1 MTGYCCQNRLIVV
14 TKRLFKIIGAR
25 RSAILFLPAAALL
38 AGCRR
43 EEIAVYRVPKE
54 KEPEAAEVRN
64 SEATPPQIQWKTP
77 SGWEAQ
83 TPSGMSI
90 ASFLIPGEGG
100 GKAQLSLMTLSG
112 EGADELNLVNIVR
125 EKAGLGPLSD
135 EEMARRVEIVS
146 VGPAAAKLVDL
157 TGPMN
162 SASNTSPNRI
172 LVTVFP
178 RGGITWFFKLAGDA
192 GVVTAQKPVLLDFL
206 KSVTFADS
214 GGGTIGRGVHFA
226 STNAKRIP
234 TEPSGGKETADP
246 LTGKPSWDVPAGWR
260 EVSPSELL
268 LAKFLV
274 GGNEGGAEITVS
286 AFPGSTG
293 GVLANVNRWR
303 GQVGLA
309 PVDEAE
315 ANKHAT
321 SLDVMGGRAMLVDVS
336 GKNAKTGQPARL
348 IGVIVPREG
357 QTWFYKLMGNPG
369 VAEREKSAFLKFV
382 QSVRYPNV

>member
-1 MTGYCCQNRLIVV
+1 
-14 TKRLFKIIGAR
+14 
-25 RSAILFLPAAALL
+25 
-38 AGCRR
+38 
-43 EEIAVYRVPKE
+43 
-54 KEPEAAEVRN
+54 
-64 SEATPPQIQWKTP
+64 
-77 SGWEAQ
+77 
-83 TPSGMSI
+83 MSI
-90 ASFLIPGEGG
+90 ASFLIPGDGG
-100 GKAQLSLMTLSG
+100 GKAQLSLMTFSG
-112 EGADELNLVNIVR
+112 EGAGELNLVNIVR

-135 EEMARRVEIVS
+135 EEMASRVEIVS

-246 LTGKPSWDVPAGWR
+246 LTGKPSWDVPASWR

-274 GGNEGGAEITVS
+274 GGNEGGAEVTVS

-357 QTWFYKLMGNPG
+357 QTWFYKLMGDPG